1 MKVINSSYEI
11 IGGIDRE
18 SILSKLELCGRI
30 CYKSEDK
37 IGDFAKTSK
46 FIKSIVGRG
55 HHSVIEHVSITV
67 KFITDRAVT
76 HELVRH
82 RVASYSQESQRY
94 INYTKGVGEVTYVR
108 PCTLMAGSPEHN
120 VWENYCRLAETGY
133 FKMIDMGLAPE
144 VARGLLPN
152 SCKTEIVMTANL
164 REWVHVLKLRTSN
177 AAHPDIR
184 DLMRRL
190 QNELSKL
197 LPEIFEEVADG
208 TV

>member
-1 MKVINSSYEI
+1 MKVINSSFEI
-11 IGGIDRE
+11 IGGVDRE
-18 SILSKLELCGRI
+18 SILSKLELAGRI

-37 IGDFAKTSK
+37 IGDMNKTAK
-46 FIKSIVGRG
+46 FIRGIVGRG
-55 HHSVIEHVSITV
+55 HHSVIEHVSLTV

-108 PCTLMAGSPEHN
+108 PVGLKAGTPEHST
-120 VWENYCRLAETGY
+120 WETYCGLAEAGY

-164 REWVHVLKLRTSN
+164 REWVHVLKLRTSK

-184 DLMRRL
+184 DLMSRL
-190 QNELSKL
+190 QKQLIKE
-197 LPEIFEEVADG
+197 LPEIFEEGD
-208 TV
+208 